1 MNWYLVKLIFSIE
14 VENRISNNLAEF
26 DEQLRLIED
35 HSQEA
40 ALLKARKLG
49 KSICTTFHNTS
60 NQKVSWRFIDVRE
73 IIGLEMCIRDSILVF
88 KPERIELILI
98 DYASNSFTFLVQK
111 KMQGKLQKISKDH
124 FE

>member
-14 VENRISNNLAEF
+14 VENRHSNNPAQF

-35 HSQEA
+35 HSEEA

-49 KSICTTFHNTS
+49 KSICSSFLNTE

-73 IIGLEMCIRDSILVF
+73 IIGLDKIHDGIEIYSNTVETSDRDEYINSILLRSMHLTSHQ
-88 KPERIELILI
+88 PIC
-98 DYASNSFTFLVQK
+98 N
-111 KMQGKLQKISKDH
+111 
-124 FE
+124 

>member
-14 VENRISNNLAEF
+14 VENRISSNPAEF

-73 IIGLEMCIRDSILVF
+73 IIGLDKIHDGIEIYSNTVETSDREEYIRSILLRSMHLTSQQ
-88 KPERIELILI
+88 PIC
-98 DYASNSFTFLVQK
+98 N
-111 KMQGKLQKISKDH
+111 
-124 FE
+124 